1 MARPQVVKL
10 IPWKYDAI
18 NKGGDINDPESMGI
32 IPRVMSRIFELIEQ
46 ASDSIEFAIKVSML
60 EIYNERIQDLLN
72 PLNNNLKIKESK
84 LAGVYVDECTEIYVS
99 SADEMRETM
108 LLGSQNRTIAS
119 TRMNERSSRSHS
131 IFVMTLSQKNSS
143 TGTLKVSRIYF
154 VDLAGSEKVAKTD
167 VKGKQLEEA
176 KNINKSLTALGMVI
190 NTLAE
195 GKKGTHIPYRDSKLT
210 RLLQDSL
217 GGNSMTTLLIA
228 CSMCSYNDKETLTT
242 LRFGQRAKAIKNKP
256 KENVERS
263 AKELQVLLEAAE
275 LKIKSYEE
283 LVKQY
288 KSECIKRG
296 VEIDLNQLS
305 ELENEF
311 EDKQDDDIDA
321 SEAMITVAAKERHR
335 DVDLLELTYD
345 KESSIKPGQSEVKEE
360 IQEKK
365 TEVIQTILLSQ
376 ESVKELEELRKKVN
390 KQEKEITE
398 LNDMIEMIQAE
409 IEDLTI
415 ENMDIKEKQNSLL
428 KGGVRIISKYHNEL
442 MHANMSFEQSS
453 LKIQKK
459 WLQYSQ
465 NLGEMDRLK
474 SWMSKLSEIL
484 ETDSAAGSLKIKTET
499 LQHESLAALKLGEQN
514 KPTLLTDL
522 LYNISQEVLSP
533 FEKNPLNL
541 TMNEFSTSFDADLM
555 NLQSSIAKFKRSV
568 LEGDTDSPIIDI
580 VGKRDS
586 KASFEMTAVDADK
599 MMDKDVFEETD
610 VPGQLKIYLD
620 QAQAN
625 NEALRSQVKELQKI
639 RDEVRSKTK
648 AECEVQSVETIE
660 SYTKEL
666 ILKEGQFEE
675 LKRICDDLKEEN
687 SQLGT
692 QNLELINEL
701 DSVRKSSNQEISTP
715 RGPKLKY
722 SLGGTDTTSNSTT
735 EEENEAIQR
744 KVARYRKER
753 VRAEQQ
759 ARELRARLVMSDE
772 HLQIESEKNAV
783 LKRTI
788 RDLEDEIAS
797 LSKSQPGMLHE
808 GDHRFSKTFKS
819 LRGGTKTDF
828 ELNFNQVNLFTCE
841 DQIGNDEDYEE
852 HQDYNQEKDDYN
864 DYHFDDPKY
873 PLA

>member
-108 LLGSQNRTIAS
+108 FLGSQNRTIAS

-808 GDHRFSKTFKS
+808 GDHHFSKTFKS
-819 LRGGTKTDF
+819 LRGGTKTDT